1 MAGSTVRASTQGW
14 EARLDKQH
22 AGTVGAAAA
31 AAEGTSSPPSSKGIG
46 LNARDF
52 GAVGDGVCTEAADRS
67 WTKCTGRDDGP
78 ARHYLDN
85 GPRTTHTP
93 VMLQLEC
100 SSLSPA
106 IPSPHKKAAARG
118 TRTRLVMIVAC
129 VLLSLWC
136 ACVLPW
142 VHAMSARVVY
152 LQELHYPCDN
162 PRTHAHTRHTT
173 HVIHVCVR
181 ACVRA
186 SVAFPRSQALQRAMD
201 AALHQGRALYVPAG
215 VYMINHTLVVRK
227 PSGNASVAKPQ
238 PFLSTGLRMV
248 GEGYSALE
256 QHFRLS
262 FQPTCSV
269 V

>member
-1 MAGSTVRASTQGW
+1 MLAGSTVRASTQGW

-162 PRTHAHTRHTT
+162 PRTHAHARTHT
-173 HVIHVCVR
+173 HVTPHTSSMCAYVR
-181 ACVRA
+181 AYVRLLHFPAHRHCNARWMLPCTKGVPSTSQQA
-186 SVAFPRSQALQRAMD
+186 S
-201 AALHQGRALYVPAG
+201 
-215 VYMINHTLVVRK
+215 T
-227 PSGNASVAKPQ
+227 
-238 PFLSTGLRMV
+238 
-248 GEGYSALE
+248 
-256 QHFRLS
+256 
-262 FQPTCSV
+262 
-269 V
+269 